1 MPYDIRLIVDTLIFV
16 VFAIVVSCSANNVV
30 IYLLRRN
37 IHYLLNSH
45 FSILLAGKMENTA
58 SLVSEVFLNNDEIQW
73 QPLALTLVEYPKG
86 DLLGKFLA
94 FMSLA
99 PFGIGAGFVTLI
111 LFRRDLHTIAFFFGT
126 LVNEVLNIILKH
138 LICEARPLNRG
149 HLYNEYGMPS
159 SHAQFI
165 WFFSIYVL
173 YFFAIRLHHI
183 NNNSIIS
190 ALWRIIIVSS
200 CLILALIVCIGRV
213 YLHYHTTAQVIVGGI
228 IGVIFAT
235 IWFFIVHRIL
245 TPLFPQLVTLKVCEM
260 LMIRDTTL
268 IPNVLWFEYTT
279 TRQEARA
286 RGRKMAALKP
296 TQ

>member
-1 MPYDIRLIVDTLIFV
+1 
-16 VFAIVVSCSANNVV
+16 
-30 IYLLRRN
+30 
-37 IHYLLNSH
+37 
-45 FSILLAGKMENTA
+45 MENTA
-58 SLVSEVFLNNDEIQW
+58 SPVSEAFLNNDEIEW
-73 QPLALTLVEYPKG
+73 QPLSLTLVEYPKG
-86 DLLGKFLA
+86 DLLGKFFA

-138 LICEARPLNRG
+138 LICEARPLSRG

-159 SHAQFI
+159 SHAQFV

-190 ALWRIIIVSS
+190 ALWRIIIVGS
-200 CLILALIVCIGRV
+200 CLILSLIVSIGRV

-235 IWFFIVHRIL
+235 IWFFVVHRIL
-245 TPLFPQLVTLKVCEM
+245 TPLFPQLVTLKLCEM

-286 RGRKMAALKP
+286 RGRKMAVLKP